1 MYHISLYEDG
11 RFCSHIGG
19 EIRLLCDTVDQL
31 HKVAS
36 GLKAEALE
44 DYEGYKFDR
53 AGTTCAL
60 LITDEWGQPI
70 KEVKEETEECGS

>member
-31 HKVAS
+31 RQVAP
-36 GLKAEALE
+36 GLKAEEVE
-44 DYEGYKFDR
+44 DYHGYKFDR

-60 LITDEWGQPI
+60 LITDDWGQPI
-70 KEVKEETEECGS
+70 RNIKEDEECS

>member
-19 EIRLLCDTVDQL
+19 EVRLLCDTVDQL
-31 HKVAS
+31 RQVAS
-36 GLKAEALE
+36 GLKAEEVE
-44 DYEGYKFDR
+44 DYHGYKFDR

-60 LITDEWGQPI
+60 LITDDWGQPI
-70 KEVKEETEECGS
+70 RTIKEEEECS

>member
-1 MYHISLYEDG
+1 MYHISLYEEG
-11 RFCSHIGG
+11 RFVSHIGG

-31 HKVAS
+31 REVAS
-36 GLKAEALE
+36 RLKAEALP

-60 LITDEWGQPI
+60 LITDDWGQPI
-70 KEVKEETEECGS
+70 RNVKED